1 MKVLENRRDDRLKSM
16 AAAKKNHRK
25 NSAVDAGPARRN
37 RPPRLQG
44 EGLRRALE
52 ELRETKSEPR
62 AQELKRVIS
71 VSLVEA

>member
-1 MKVLENRRDDRLKSM
+1 MKVLENRRNDRLKNV
-16 AAAKKNHRK
+16 AGAKQNRRK
-25 NSAVDAGPARRN
+25 NSAASAAPSRKTHT
-37 RPPRLQG
+37 PRLQG
-44 EGLRRALE
+44 EELRRALE

>member
-1 MKVLENRRDDRLKSM
+1 MKVLENRRNDNLQSVAGAKHNRRKN
-16 AAAKKNHRK
+16 AAASAAPAPKNL
-25 NSAVDAGPARRN
+25 
-37 RPPRLQG
+37 PPRLQG
-44 EGLRRALE
+44 EELRRALK